1 MLVLMNSKSD
11 RTKFLLSVET
21 ITAIN
26 DGGLG
31 IRYNIGNGNVQFQSG
46 GIRPVLSFEVSYPPI

>member
-1 MLVLMNSKSD
+1 MLTGSKFD
-11 RTKFLLSVET
+11 RTTLCLGVET

-31 IRYNIGNGNVQFQSG
+31 LWYNTGAPFVTWEPG
-46 GIRPVLSFEVSYPPI
+46 GVRRPVLSLEVTITSTD

>member
-1 MLVLMNSKSD
+1 M
-11 RTKFLLSVET
+11 RFTIGVET

-31 IRYNIGNGNVQFQSG
+31 IRYNAGPGRGIVQWQPN
-46 GIRPVLSFEVSYPPI
+46 GIRPVLSLEVHLSFFQSDP

>member
-1 MLVLMNSKSD
+1 MLTGSKFD
-11 RTKFLLSVET
+11 RTTICLGVET

-31 IRYNIGNGNVQFQSG
+31 LRYAPFVTWEPDGLP
-46 GIRPVLSFEVSYPPI
+46 RPVLSLEVTITSTD